1 MPRRVLVSFLV
12 VFLGNGVT
20 AAGAQEAADIARLSR
35 EYACMSCHGMLRKQV
50 GPGFAQIA
58 DRYRHDDAAPVRLA
72 ARIRGGSVGEWGRVI
87 MPRQPRMTEA
97 ESLVLARWVLSQPA
111 AK

>member
-1 MPRRVLVSFLV
+1 MAASAAESTDVL
-12 VFLGNGVT
+12 
-20 AAGAQEAADIARLSR
+20 QLSST
-35 EYACMSCHGMLRKQV
+35 YGCMACHGMVRKQV

-58 DRYRHDDAAPVRLA
+58 ERYRNDPEAPARTA

-97 ESLVLARWVLSQPA
+97 ESRLLAAWVLSQPA